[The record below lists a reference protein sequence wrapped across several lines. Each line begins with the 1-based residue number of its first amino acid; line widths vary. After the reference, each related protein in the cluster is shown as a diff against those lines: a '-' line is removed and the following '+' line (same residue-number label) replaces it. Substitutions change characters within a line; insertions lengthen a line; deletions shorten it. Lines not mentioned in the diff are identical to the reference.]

1 MFVPPPA
8 TLVMLADPEE
18 PAAITMLLAMVAVL
32 TLVRIPAELVP
43 EVSPMVKVPVPK
55 AAALVARIVPLLT
68 VVPAVL
74 FWNNTWLLMG
84 FCCLFVISYVSAY
97 LAIVRFK
104 VPSWLRH

>member
-1 MFVPPPA
+1 
-8 TLVMLADPEE
+8 ML
-18 PAAITMLLAMVAVL
+18 IRNNRT
-32 TLVRIPAELVP
+32 
-43 EVSPMVKVPVPK
+43 SPY
-55 AAALVARIVPLLT
+55 LWGFTLLT